1 MNKKDLN
8 LPGFSEDTL
17 LVSIRVLRMK
27 KMDEEHFEFIK
38 NWLQHNWVTLD
49 ELDNNTPIYAKPCS
63 RFDYKYMMSNSQEN
77 TDQLLKKSFD
87 AYKISN
93 ETYSADKKK

>member
-17 LVSIRVLRMK
+17 LVSIRILRTK

>member
-17 LVSIRVLRMK
+17 LVSIRILQTK
-27 KMDEEHFEFIK
+27 IIDKEHFEFIK
-38 NWLQHNWVTLD
+38 NWLQHNWVKLD

-77 TDQLLKKSFD
+77 VDHLLKKSFD